1 MIDSQGAGPGA
12 IEPEKR
18 QSRNDALEA
27 SLKSHAGDWVAVSDR
42 EIIDTDRNLGDL
54 VGRLNG
60 HGETAEVFKVEP
72 GPDVVCST

>member
-1 MIDSQGAGPGA
+1 MINSQGAGSGA

-18 QSRNDALEA
+18 QSRDEALEA
-27 SLKSHAGDWVAVSDR
+27 SLNSHAGDWVAVSGR

-60 HGETAEVFKVEP
+60 HGETAEVFKIEP
-72 GPDVVCST
+72 GPDASCST